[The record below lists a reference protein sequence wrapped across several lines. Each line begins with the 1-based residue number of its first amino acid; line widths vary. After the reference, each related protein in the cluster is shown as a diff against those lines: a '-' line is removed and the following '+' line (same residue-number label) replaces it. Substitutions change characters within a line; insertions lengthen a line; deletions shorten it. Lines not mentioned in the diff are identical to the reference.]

1 MSLLKELKRRHV
13 LRMAVAYIAIGW
25 VVMQFASIVT
35 PTLDLP
41 DWVLTALF
49 LIGLFGFPLTV
60 WLTWTYQLTEDGI
73 QRAADVTEDETST
86 GITRGKLNRVII
98 TLLTIALILILA
110 ERLILMRQAG
120 DNAEAPS
127 SLTTP

>member
-35 PTLDLP
+35 PTLGLP

-49 LIGLFGFPLTV
+49 LIGLFGFPLTL
-60 WLTWTYQLTEDGI
+60 WLTWTYLLTEDGI

-86 GITRGKLNRVII
+86 GMTRGKLNRVII